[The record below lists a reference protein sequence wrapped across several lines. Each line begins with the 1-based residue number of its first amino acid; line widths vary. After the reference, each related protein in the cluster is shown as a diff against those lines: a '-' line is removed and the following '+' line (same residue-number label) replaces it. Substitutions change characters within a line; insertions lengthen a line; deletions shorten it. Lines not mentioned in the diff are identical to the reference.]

1 MKTLLALIQ
10 SASALALLASVV
22 DAAEPPHDRAT
33 TSTTGSFQATPD
45 ALPADRT
52 QENSVE
58 FSVNEAGSTNDRRD
72 GVAGRAHSTQVRAER
87 RAMIARSHADLAEAL
102 ELDAQTAEAVIE
114 LVTNDQMARLQQVAD
129 PSFADT
135 VEARAQAETNHLDAL
150 RALLGGDEG
159 LAKYRDYIATS
170 AERAQVR
177 ALNAMLGPEDK
188 LQAEQKRRL
197 VALHAEQNRSVRGD
211 IQPRNW
217 GVRPLTTLPNPA
229 EMQRISQLS
238 TIAVNEDILRR
249 MEKSNPDYEQRA
261 AEFLTARQL
270 AVLTHMNRQQTDSLR
285 AWVENAR
292 RAAGL
297 NPAIPEEPE
306 TDLLPPPAPE
316 RVAISGP
323 VTFDIEVSI
332 DGSGTQTF
340 SNTVENGRAFELRA
354 SEDLWIEATPILYDD
369 YWLAVRLNYL
379 EQAATGRV
387 RLDDETLFGSLT
399 KLPDETAGG
408 GALTND
414 VVTGRKAYAVR
425 VLVKAQPR
433 R

>member
-1 MKTLLALIQ
+1 M
-10 SASALALLASVV
+10 
-22 DAAEPPHDRAT
+22 
-33 TSTTGSFQATPD
+33 
-45 ALPADRT
+45 
-52 QENSVE
+52 
-58 FSVNEAGSTNDRRD
+58 
-72 GVAGRAHSTQVRAER
+72 
-87 RAMIARSHADLAEAL
+87 
-102 ELDAQTAEAVIE
+102 
-114 LVTNDQMARLQQVAD
+114 
-129 PSFADT
+129 
-135 VEARAQAETNHLDAL
+135 
-150 RALLGGDEG
+150 
-159 LAKYRDYIATS
+159 
-170 AERAQVR
+170 R

-188 LQAEQKRRL
+188 LQAQQKRRL

-211 IQPRNW
+211 IQSRNW
-217 GVRPLTTLPNPA
+217 GARPLTTLPNPA
-229 EMQRISQLS
+229 EMQRMSQLS
-238 TIAVNEDILRR
+238 TIAANEDILRR

-270 AVLTHMNRQQTDSLR
+270 AALTHMNRQQTDSLR

-340 SNTVENGRAFELRA
+340 SNTVENGCPFELRA

-379 EQAATGRV
+379 EQAATGKV
-387 RLDDETLFGSLT
+387 RLDDEILFGSLT
-399 KLPDETAGG
+399 KLPDGIAGG
-408 GALTND
+408 GALTTD